1 MQHIRSVVCNYQ
13 FSWPER
19 SRNNFRA
26 KGKQLCVFGFFPPNR
41 RMIKCIE
48 FRDFYCFVQFSLCAC
63 CLHENLNIEIV
74 SNIEI
79 GVSNYEYCVC
89 SIGKIVYDGVVLI

>member
-1 MQHIRSVVCNYQ
+1 MRHIGSVVCNYK
-13 FSWPER
+13 FSWSKH
-19 SRNNFRA
+19 SRNNFPA
-26 KGKQLCVFGFFPPNR
+26 EGKQLCVFDFFPPNR

-63 CLHENLNIEIV
+63 CLHEKQNIEIV

-79 GVSNYEYCVC
+79 GVSNCEYCVC
-89 SIGKIVYDGVVLI
+89 SIGKIICDGVVLI